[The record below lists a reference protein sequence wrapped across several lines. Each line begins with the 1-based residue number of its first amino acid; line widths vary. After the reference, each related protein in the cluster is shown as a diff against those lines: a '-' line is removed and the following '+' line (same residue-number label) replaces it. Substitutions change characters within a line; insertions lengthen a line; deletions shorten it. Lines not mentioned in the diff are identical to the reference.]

1 MSGVVI
7 ILELRALSF
16 ASPATTVMT
25 GARIH
30 DRELDPI
37 ELDSNVQHG
46 KADIYDT
53 ADTMKDTEP
62 FTQTK
67 PFAGLR
73 KGVSITI
80 VSPALSPKYILH
92 RASPSSRLVLK
103 IRPPHVYLRNGSRM
117 QRKFLVPN
125 LVMRMQGIPSL
136 DDPPTLRVLERVIH
150 LDRSSRNAPEL
161 LN

>member
-1 MSGVVI
+1 MNGVI

-16 ASPATTVMT
+16 AKPATTVMT

-30 DRELDPI
+30 DRELDSI

-46 KADIYDT
+46 KADVYDT
-53 ADTMKDTEP
+53 ADTMMDTEP
-62 FTQTK
+62 FTQTNL
-67 PFAGLR
+67 FVGLR

-80 VSPALSPKYILH
+80 VSPALSPKYLLH

-103 IRPPHVYLRNGSRM
+103 IRLPHVYLRNGSRM
-117 QRKFLVPN
+117 QRKFLILN
-125 LVMRMQGIPSL
+125 LVMRMQAIPSL
-136 DDPPTLRVLERVIH
+136 DDPPTLWVLERVIY
-150 LDRSSRNAPEL
+150 LDLGSRNAPEL